1 MLNDKE
7 SQLAIHKGRP
17 VRDSLLPYGKQYIDD
32 DDIAAVV
39 ATLKSD
45 FVTCGPMVDAFE
57 KNLAKSVGA
66 KFAVAVSNGTAALH
80 AACFAA
86 GIKEGDEVITTPMTF
101 AASANCI
108 LYCGG
113 TPVFADIDSKTWN
126 IDPKEIENKITSKT
140 KAIIPVDYTG
150 MPVDI
155 DAINRIALKH
165 NLIVIQDSA
174 HSLGA
179 SYKGKRVG
187 SLADMTE
194 FSFHPVKHITTGEG
208 GAVVTDNEE
217 LYKKLLLFRTH
228 GITRDLALLEDNT
241 QSSWY
246 YEQQHL
252 GYNYRITDIQ
262 CALGNSQLGKL
273 NGFVKRRR
281 EIVNKYRL
289 AYSKI
294 KEITLQDIPDY
305 CDSSWH
311 LFVIKLNIKMLN
323 GSRNDIFDALRA
335 ENIGVNMHYIPVYLH
350 PYYSKLDYKKG
361 LCPNAEELYEGII
374 SLPLFPTMKDEDIED
389 VIKSVE
395 KVIRFYRK
403 KI

>member
-1 MLNDKE
+1 MHNTEKK
-7 SQLAIHKGRP
+7 QLAINKGKP
-17 VRDSLLPYGKQYIDD
+17 VRDNLLPYGKQYIDD
-32 DDIAAVV
+32 EDIAAVV

-45 FVTCGPMVDAFE
+45 FITCGPMVDEFE
-57 KNLAKSVGA
+57 KNIAKSVDA
-66 KFAVAVSNGTAALH
+66 KFAVAISNGTAALH

-113 TPVFADIDSKTWN
+113 TPVFADIDPMTWN
-126 IDPKEIENKITSKT
+126 IDPKEIEKKITPKT

-150 MPVDI
+150 MPVNI
-155 DAINRIALKH
+155 EPINRIAKKH
-165 NLIVIQDSA
+165 NLFVIQDSA

-179 SYKGKRVG
+179 TYMGKKIG

-208 GAVVTDNEE
+208 GAIVTDNEE
-217 LYKKLLLFRTH
+217 LYRKIQQFRTH
-228 GITRDLALLEDNT
+228 GITRDSTLLVDQT

-273 NGFVKRRR
+273 DGFIKRRR
-281 EIVNKYRL
+281 EIANKYRQAL
-289 AYSKI
+289 LKI
-294 KEITLQDIPDY
+294 PEITLQHIPDG

-311 LFVIKLNIKMLN
+311 LFVIKLNLKMIKC
-323 GSRNDIFDALRA
+323 SRNDVFEALRA
-335 ENIGVNMHYIPVYLH
+335 ENIGVNVHYIPVYLH
-350 PYYSKLDYKKG
+350 PYYIERGYEKG

-389 VIKSVE
+389 VITAVV
-395 KVIRFYRK
+395 KVIGYYQM
-403 KI
+403 

>member
-57 KNLAKSVGA
+57 KNLAQSVGT

-86 GIKEGDEVITTPMTF
+86 GITEGDEVITTPMTF

-113 TPVFADIDSKTWN
+113 TPVFADIDPKTWN
-126 IDPKEIENKITSKT
+126 INPKEIEKKITSKT

-155 DAINRIALKH
+155 DAINLIAQKH

-187 SLADMTE
+187 SLTDMSE

-228 GITRDLALLEDNT
+228 GITRDLTLLEDHT

-273 NGFVKRRR
+273 DDFVKRRR
-281 EIVNKYRL
+281 EIVHKYRL

-323 GSRNDIFDALRA
+323 ASRNDIFDALRA

-350 PYYSKLDYKKG
+350 PYYSKLGYEKG

-374 SLPLFPTMKDEDIED
+374 SLPLFPTMKDEDVED
-389 VIKSVE
+389 VMKAVK
-395 KVIRFYRK
+395 KVIHFYRK